1 MPDTPVQHDSA
12 DPLRTQARH
21 RPRAVS
27 LEDETRTWTYAALD
41 RAADELAARL
51 AESGVTPGSIIGA
64 WVDPTP
70 AGIASVHGVPRL
82 GGVLAPG
89 HTRWNVRER
98 AAFLERLRP
107 AAVISEPG
115 PPPPGG
121 DWTERRI
128 ELTALGG
135 ERLALFQPATPPP
148 EPSRSPQSAH
158 TLLWTSGSE
167 GAPRMACLSLA
178 NQLHS
183 AGASNRRLGL
193 EADDGWLASLGLAHV
208 GGLAIVMRT
217 AVAGARLVLGPAR
230 FDPER
235 VLRLLLSGKVTHAS
249 VVPAMLDQL
258 LEAAV
263 DGPPPDRLRC
273 VLVGGDATPVRLANL
288 GMERG
293 WPLAMTY
300 GLTEAA
306 SQVATAPPRLVRRKP
321 GTVGPP
327 LDGVKVRIVANG
339 EIHVGGPTV
348 MLGYIR
354 RSGAPVGVRDGWIR
368 TGDRGRLDDE
378 GDLWITG
385 RSASRIVTGGS
396 NVDPAEVE
404 GVLAT
409 HPRVRAAGVVG
420 VPDDVW
426 GERVAAVVVPRETA
440 GTESRGLE
448 SELAAWA
455 RQRLSGARCPRT
467 WIFVERLPRTA
478 TGKPDRIALRNLAE
492 AAATSEDRPAT
503 G

>member
-1 MPDTPVQHDSA
+1 MTTDTHLRHDAA
-12 DPLRTQARH
+12 DPLRTQARR

-27 LEDETRTWTYAALD
+27 LEDETRRWTYAALD
-41 RAADELAARL
+41 RAADELADQL
-51 AESGVTPGSIIGA
+51 AEAGVPPGSIIGA

-82 GGVLAPG
+82 GAVLAPG
-89 HTRWNVRER
+89 HTRWSVQER
-98 AAFLERLRP
+98 AAFLKRLRP

-115 PPPPGG
+115 EAPPAG

-135 ERLALFQPATPPP
+135 ERLALFQPTTLPP
-148 EPSRSPQSAH
+148 EPLRPPQSAH

-167 GAPRMACLSLA
+167 GAPRTVCLSLA
-178 NQLHS
+178 NQIHS
-183 AGASNRRLGL
+183 ARASNRRLRL
-193 EADDGWLASLGLAHV
+193 EVDDGWLGSLGLAHV

-235 VLRLLLSGKVTHAS
+235 VLRLLLGGRVTHAS
-249 VVPAMLDQL
+249 VVPVMLDQL
-258 LEAAV
+258 LDAAV
-263 DGPPPDRLRC
+263 DGPLPDRFRC
-273 VLVGGDATPVRLANL
+273 VLVGGDATSARLVNR

-321 GTVGPP
+321 GVVGPP
-327 LDGVKVRIVANG
+327 LGGVKVRIAANG

-354 RSGAPVGVRDGWIR
+354 RSGALVGVRDGWIR
-368 TGDRGRLDDE
+368 TGDRGRLDGE
-378 GDLWITG
+378 GDLWIGG

-396 NVDPAEVE
+396 NVDAAEVE

-426 GERVAAVVVPRETA
+426 GERVAAVVVPREIA
-440 GTESRGLE
+440 GTESGGLE

-455 RQRLSGARCPRT
+455 RQRLSGPRCPRT

-492 AAATSEDRPAT
+492 AAVATEDRA
-503 G
+503 